1 MARKNFSLKDIQLL
15 ADHYSRS
22 GDPEAVALF
31 QTIQSFYGPGQNP
44 EGRAPIDPL
53 EILMALEN
61 SPVSLPENQ
70 EQHLTWLNSLRE
82 KLNRELFDT
91 ISSQGNPAELILG
104 PNYTFIQVVENPQ
117 STPVSPVE
125 ATPQAR
131 KFKESEITFNLP
143 DELKLEFEQQLERLK
158 EKEEQTSIQMREI
171 LAKEKELEE
180 NKVRLEQENS
190 EFRIRLQKLREEE
203 QKHIEQSKEQSEKET
218 ARFRQELEETREE
231 LETLRSERS
240 NLLTEHEASRSKLDT
255 DFSRRDQ
262 IFRAKFDE
270 MADLMEKMFAEEKTL
285 QKRKE
290 QDYKSSKAKQLQI
303 KKVSQQQAKK
313 NQLLVKLSKSLET
326 EKTTFKLRLKKEFE
340 KRKEELEQEYQRKS
354 EYHIRRL
361 EEFEE
366 DEERLGRE
374 NERLKIQEQGLALE
388 AQRKADE
395 QTKKRLAELEKREKE
410 FARKQ
415 KILNKHEKEN
425 DVEKASLLKEL
436 SGIQG
441 GEFAVDQIKTAAEIQ
456 DGLLKRKRK
465 LLKAMEEDPLKVE
478 QEIQKKTRELEE
490 AFEKETKKVAEQTK
504 ALLEQQKRQRNKEKV
519 LLERESQ
526 ELKLMNEEFEEFKNS
541 LEVEQIEKEM
551 AIDEKEEKL
560 LKEEQKI
567 LALQQQQMA
576 EEKQVREQISEAEA
590 EAMQELQDIQLI
602 KANGAQHQEEVK
614 NFLNDFNITYSN
626 ILNSQSSDYEVF
638 KKRMAPMEEEAARL
652 TSNLKEKE
660 KFITEETLSAEKE
673 MRERLKHKES
683 MVDSMEDDLRKRV
696 EEYQK
701 FVQEL
706 AEVKNSMNEEDEA
719 RKAELMH
726 NLSHYENKLTSLGK
740 AFEEISEGFHTLKSP
755 QSTPVSP
762 VEATPQARKFKESEI
777 TFNLPDE
784 LKREFEQQLERLKE
798 KEEQTNIKMRGILA
812 KEKELEENKV
822 RLEQENSEFRIRLQ
836 KLREEEQKHIEQSKE
851 QSEKETARFRQELE
865 ETREELETLR
875 SERSNL
881 LTEHEASRSKLD
893 TDFSRRD
900 QIFRA
905 KFDEMAD
912 LMEKMFAEEKTLQ
925 KRKEQ
930 DYKSSKA
937 KQLQIKKVSQQQ
949 AKKNQLLVKLSKSLE
964 TEKTTFKLRLK
975 KEFEKRKE
983 ELEQE
988 YQRKSEY
995 HIRRLEEFE
1004 EDEERLGRENERL
1017 KIQEQGLAL
1026 EAQRKAD
1033 EQTKKR
1039 LAELEKREKEFAR
1052 KQKILNKHEKE
1063 NDVEKASLLKE
1074 LSGIQGGEFAVD
1086 QIKTAAEIQDGLLKR
1101 KRKLLKAMEEDPLK
1115 VEQEIQKKTRELEE
1129 AFEKETKKVAEQT
1142 KALLEQQKRQRNKE
1156 KVLLERESQE
1166 LKLMNE
1172 EFEEF
1177 KNSLEVEQIEKEM
1190 AIDEKEEKLLKEEQK
1205 ILALQQQQMAEE
1217 KQVREQISEAEAEA
1231 MQELQDIQL
1240 IKANGAQHQEE
1251 VKNFLNDFNITY
1263 SNILNSQSSDYEVFK
1278 KRMAPMEEEAA
1289 RLTSNLKEKEKFIT
1303 EETLSA
1309 EKEMRERL
1317 KHKESMV
1324 DSMEDDLRKRVEE
1337 YQKFVQELAEVKNS
1351 MNEEDEARKAELMH
1365 NLSHYEN
1372 KLTSLGKAF
1381 EEISEGFHT
1390 EKEKGQIEFV
1400 PEEEDKKV
1408 LGFGGAL
1415 AEAEWPLAI
1424 RLRLGLVTSSEN
1436 SPHIMDCLY
1445 KFSEKW
1451 DEWVRV
1457 PEGSLLMGH
1466 PRSKDSA
1473 PHKQIQIEKPF
1484 LIKKYPVTNIEFFR
1498 FINETNYKTEAETI
1512 IDAIVYQSGS
1522 LALQGTGD
1530 SSIRSSFS
1538 NPSLGPVKNAYWLCP
1553 DGQPDSLYGKH
1564 NHPVTQ
1570 VSWNDAQAYCKW
1582 KSELTGQTIRL
1593 PSEKEWEYVAS
1604 NFGKLPP
1611 EHFFWDEDRIVE
1623 FCNIEETG
1631 VLDTLPV
1638 DHFPENEN
1646 AGGIRDLFGN
1656 VFEWVQDTQDKKFS
1670 NGSSQ
1675 GLEYK
1680 IARGGSF
1687 ITHFKHIAAWRRISF
1702 LKSYCTSFLGFRT
1715 VCEDA

>member
-1 MARKNFSLKDIQLL
+1 MARKNISLKDIQLL
-15 ADHYSRS
+15 ADHYSRL

-31 QTIQSFYGPGQNP
+31 QTIQSFYAPGKNP

-53 EILMALEN
+53 EILKELEK
-61 SPVSLPENQ
+61 SPVSLPESQ
-70 EQHLTWLNSLRE
+70 EQRLTWLNSLRE
-82 KLNRELFDT
+82 KLNRELFDI

-104 PNYTFIQVVENPQ
+104 SDYTFIQVVESPQ
-117 STPVSPVE
+117 SPPVSPVE
-125 ATPQAR
+125 AT
-131 KFKESEITFNLP
+131 S
-143 DELKLEFEQQLERLK
+143 
-158 EKEEQTSIQMREI
+158 
-171 LAKEKELEE
+171 
-180 NKVRLEQENS
+180 
-190 EFRIRLQKLREEE
+190 
-203 QKHIEQSKEQSEKET
+203 
-218 ARFRQELEETREE
+218 
-231 LETLRSERS
+231 
-240 NLLTEHEASRSKLDT
+240 
-255 DFSRRDQ
+255 
-262 IFRAKFDE
+262 
-270 MADLMEKMFAEEKTL
+270 
-285 QKRKE
+285 
-290 QDYKSSKAKQLQI
+290 
-303 KKVSQQQAKK
+303 
-313 NQLLVKLSKSLET
+313 
-326 EKTTFKLRLKKEFE
+326 
-340 KRKEELEQEYQRKS
+340 
-354 EYHIRRL
+354 
-361 EEFEE
+361 
-366 DEERLGRE
+366 
-374 NERLKIQEQGLALE
+374 
-388 AQRKADE
+388 
-395 QTKKRLAELEKREKE
+395 
-410 FARKQ
+410 
-415 KILNKHEKEN
+415 
-425 DVEKASLLKEL
+425 
-436 SGIQG
+436 
-441 GEFAVDQIKTAAEIQ
+441 
-456 DGLLKRKRK
+456 
-465 LLKAMEEDPLKVE
+465 
-478 QEIQKKTRELEE
+478 
-490 AFEKETKKVAEQTK
+490 
-504 ALLEQQKRQRNKEKV
+504 
-519 LLERESQ
+519 
-526 ELKLMNEEFEEFKNS
+526 
-541 LEVEQIEKEM
+541 
-551 AIDEKEEKL
+551 
-560 LKEEQKI
+560 
-567 LALQQQQMA
+567 
-576 EEKQVREQISEAEA
+576 
-590 EAMQELQDIQLI
+590 
-602 KANGAQHQEEVK
+602 
-614 NFLNDFNITYSN
+614 
-626 ILNSQSSDYEVF
+626 
-638 KKRMAPMEEEAARL
+638 
-652 TSNLKEKE
+652 
-660 KFITEETLSAEKE
+660 
-673 MRERLKHKES
+673 
-683 MVDSMEDDLRKRV
+683 
-696 EEYQK
+696 
-701 FVQEL
+701 
-706 AEVKNSMNEEDEA
+706 
-719 RKAELMH
+719 
-726 NLSHYENKLTSLGK
+726 
-740 AFEEISEGFHTLKSP
+740 
-755 QSTPVSP
+755 
-762 VEATPQARKFKESEI
+762 QARKFKESEI

-1017 KIQEQGLAL
+1017 RIQEQGLAL
-1026 EAQRKAD
+1026 EAQKKAN
-1033 EQTKKR
+1033 EQTKKQ

-1052 KQKILNKHEKE
+1052 KQKILNKYEKE

-1086 QIKTAAEIQDGLLKR
+1086 QIETAAEIQDGLLKR

-1240 IKANGAQHQEE
+1240 IKADVAQHQEE

-1324 DSMEDDLRKRVEE
+1324 DSREDDLRKRVEE

-1631 VLDTLPV
+1631 GLDTLPG